1 MQLLWAQVIM
11 TDMVP
16 FMTILSFAMLG
27 CMLFFTIN
35 LSVSADFD
43 SGSSLGL
50 FRTLVTVYHMTLG
63 IGAGI
68 DTEHASATTVVVVT
82 LFMSFVVVVL

>member
-1 MQLLWAQVIM
+1 MA
-11 TDMVP
+11 DMVP

-35 LSVSADFD
+35 LSSSADFD
-43 SGSSLGL
+43 SGL

-68 DTEHASATTVVVVT
+68 DTEHASATTVLVVT
-82 LFMSFVVVVL
+82 LFLSFVVVVL

>member
-1 MQLLWAQVIM
+1 
-11 TDMVP
+11 MVP
-16 FMTILSFAMLG
+16 FLTILSFAMLG

-35 LSVSADFD
+35 LP
-43 SGSSLGL
+43 SSLDLDSDGVGL

-63 IGAGI
+63 FGVGI
-68 DTEHASATTVVVVT
+68 DTEHAPVTTVVVVT

>member
-1 MQLLWAQVIM
+1 
-11 TDMVP
+11 MVP
-16 FMTILSFAMLG
+16 FMTILSLVMLG

-35 LSVSADFD
+35 LPSSPDPD
-43 SGSSLGL
+43 SDGLSL

-68 DTEHASATTVVVVT
+68 DTENASFTTVLVVT

>member
-1 MQLLWAQVIM
+1 
-11 TDMVP
+11 
-16 FMTILSFAMLG
+16 MLG

-35 LSVSADFD
+35 LS
-43 SGSSLGL
+43 SSLDVDPDNNLSL

-68 DTEHASATTVVVVT
+68 DIQDASATTVVVVT

>member
-1 MQLLWAQVIM
+1 M

-16 FMTILSFAMLG
+16 FMTILSFAMIG

-35 LSVSADFD
+35 LSSSPDFD
-43 SGSSLGL
+43 SDSLGL

-68 DTEHASATTVVVVT
+68 DTGHASVTTVMVVT

>member
-1 MQLLWAQVIM
+1 M

-16 FMTILSFAMLG
+16 FMTILSFAMFG

-35 LSVSADFD
+35 LSSSLDFD
-43 SGSSLGL
+43 PDTTLGL

-68 DTEHASATTVVVVT
+68 DTSTAPMTTVVVVS

>member
-1 MQLLWAQVIM
+1 M

-16 FMTILSFAMLG
+16 FMTIFSFAMLG

-35 LSVSADFD
+35 LSSSPDFD
-43 SGSSLGL
+43 SDGSLRL

-68 DTEHASATTVVVVT
+68 DIQDASILTVVVVT

>member
-1 MQLLWAQVIM
+1 M
-11 TDMVP
+11 TDMAP
-16 FMTILSFAMLG
+16 FMTILAFAMLG

-35 LSVSADFD
+35 LSSSPEFD
-43 SGSSLGL
+43 SDSSLGL

-68 DTEHASATTVVVVT
+68 DTSNASVTTVAVVT
-82 LFMSFVVVVL
+82 VLMSFVVVVL

>member
-1 MQLLWAQVIM
+1 M

-16 FMTILSFAMLG
+16 FMTILSFALLG

-35 LSVSADFD
+35 LSASPGHD
-43 SGSSLGL
+43 SNGLGL

-68 DTEHASATTVVVVT
+68 DTEHESVTTVMVVT
-82 LFMSFVVVVL
+82 VFMSFVVVVL

>member
-1 MQLLWAQVIM
+1 M
-11 TDMVP
+11 DMAP
-16 FMTILSFAMLG
+16 FMSILSFAMLG

-35 LSVSADFD
+35 LSSSSDLD
-43 SGSSLGL
+43 SEGGLGL

-68 DTEHASATTVVVVT
+68 NTEHASIMTVVVVT

>member
-1 MQLLWAQVIM
+1 M

-16 FMTILSFAMLG
+16 FLTILSFAMLG

-35 LSVSADFD
+35 LSGSAGFD
-43 SGSSLGL
+43 SGSGLGL

-68 DTEHASATTVVVVT
+68 DTEHAAATMVVVVT
-82 LFMSFVVVVL
+82 VFMSFVVVVL

>member
-1 MQLLWAQVIM
+1 M

-16 FMTILSFAMLG
+16 FMTILSSAMLG

-35 LSVSADFD
+35 LSSNPDFESD
-43 SGSSLGL
+43 SGLGL

-63 IGAGI
+63 IGTGI
-68 DTEHASATTVVVVT
+68 DTEQASVMTVVVVT
-82 LFMSFVVVVL
+82 LFMSFVVVIL

>member
-1 MQLLWAQVIM
+1 M

-16 FMTILSFAMLG
+16 FAAILSFAMLG

-35 LSVSADFD
+35 LSSSPDFD
-43 SGSSLGL
+43 SDSYLDL
-50 FRTLVTVYHMTLG
+50 FRTLVTVYQMTLG

-68 DTEHASATTVVVVT
+68 DTKLGIGTVMVVT
-82 LFMSFVVVVL
+82 FFMSFVVVVL

>member
-1 MQLLWAQVIM
+1 M

-35 LSVSADFD
+35 LSANPDFD
-43 SGSSLGL
+43 GDSSLSL

-63 IGAGI
+63 IGTGI
-68 DTEHASATTVVVVT
+68 DTEHASVTTVMVVT
-82 LFMSFVVVVL
+82 VFMSFVVVVL

>member
-1 MQLLWAQVIM
+1 MS
-11 TDMVP
+11 DMLP
-16 FMTILSFAMLG
+16 FMMILSFAMLG

-35 LSVSADFD
+35 LSSSPDFD
-43 SGSSLGL
+43 SDSSLGL

-68 DTEHASATTVVVVT
+68 DISTASVTTVVVVT

>member
-1 MQLLWAQVIM
+1 ML
-11 TDMVP
+11 DMVP

-35 LSVSADFD
+35 RQSSPDADSD
-43 SGSSLGL
+43 GGLGL

-63 IGAGI
+63 IGSGI
-68 DTEHASATTVVVVT
+68 DTDNASVTTVVAVT
-82 LFMSFVVVVL
+82 LFMSFTVVVL

>member
-1 MQLLWAQVIM
+1 M

-16 FMTILSFAMLG
+16 FMTILSFAMFG

-35 LSVSADFD
+35 LSSSSDFHSD
-43 SGSSLGL
+43 SDLGL

-68 DTEHASATTVVVVT
+68 DTEKASVATVVVVT

>member
-1 MQLLWAQVIM
+1 M

-35 LSVSADFD
+35 LSGSADVD
-43 SGSSLGL
+43 SASGLGL

-68 DTEHASATTVVVVT
+68 DTENTTVTTVVVVT